1 MNTKIT
7 VCAIAA
13 MAALV
18 ASAAFDENER
28 GAVRSAVSAAE
39 ARLKSAAALDG
50 KAITLLPV
58 RGDSDEFAE
67 SLVIGALVNAG
78 KNCVI
83 SNDEKTDVRFKRI
96 LDEIKWDEKQATL
109 KSIDP
114 KTADELGHLKSTQI
128 LLEARLD
135 VFRRGRKRRA
145 VAELNL
151 LAYEVKTKQYVWTA
165 DIAVDASG
173 RVWPDPSEYNVK
185 VSFAA
190 AEGDAAPIAGLA
202 ATVVRN
208 QVAGYGYRVDAE
220 GTADLELSSLFAQE
234 VFDKSGE
241 YVILK
246 GIARARLASTTGEG
260 VLYEKTFEARGKRGL
275 GMSEAIKNLSDVL
288 SDQIRKWVDETL
300 EPHVFFAKHRD
311 FEAAGN

>member
-7 VCAIAA
+7 VCAVVA
-13 MAALV
+13 MVVLV
-18 ASAAFDENER
+18 VSAAFDENER
-28 GAVRSAVSAAE
+28 NAVRRAVSEAE
-39 ARLKSAAALDG
+39 TRLKSAGALDG
-50 KAITLLPV
+50 KAITLLPI
-58 RGDSDEFAE
+58 RGDSDGFAE
-67 SLVIGALVNAG
+67 PLIIGAFVNA
-78 KNCVI
+78 KKTCVT
-83 SNDEKTDVRFKRI
+83 SNNENTDERLKKI
-96 LDEIKWDEKQATL
+96 LEKIKWDEAQTTL

-114 KTADELGHLKSTQI
+114 TTADELGHLKSTQI
-128 LLEARLD
+128 FIEARLD
-135 VFRRGRKRRA
+135 LFRRGRKRRA

-173 RVWPDPSEYNVK
+173 RLWPDPSEYNVK

-190 AEGDAAPIAGLA
+190 AEDDATPIAGLA
-202 ATVVRN
+202 ATMVRN

-220 GTADLELSSLFAQE
+220 GIVDLELSSLFAQE

-246 GIARARLASTTGEG
+246 GVARARLASKTGDG

>member
-1 MNTKIT
+1 MNIKIT
-7 VCAIAA
+7 VCAVAA

-28 GAVRSAVSAAE
+28 SAVRRAVSE
-39 ARLKSAAALDG
+39 AQTRLKSAGALDG

-67 SLVIGALVNAG
+67 RLVIGALVNAG

-83 SNDEKTDVRFKRI
+83 SNDETDERLKRI
-96 LDEIKWDEKQATL
+96 LETIKWDEAQTTL

-114 KTADELGHLKSTQI
+114 KTVDELGRLKSTQI

-135 VFRRGRKRRA
+135 VFHRGRKRRA

-185 VSFAA
+185 VSFTA
-190 AEGDAAPIAGLA
+190 AEDDAAPIAGLA

-220 GTADLELSSLFAQE
+220 GIVDLELSSHFAQE

-241 YVILK
+241 YIVLK
-246 GIARARLASTTGEG
+246 GVARARLASKTGDG
-260 VLYEKTFEARGKRGL
+260 VLYEKTFEAKGKRGL
-275 GMSEAIKNLSDVL
+275 GTSEALKNLSDVL

-300 EPHVFFAKHRD
+300 EPRVFFAKHRD
-311 FEAAGN
+311 FEAAGS

>member
-1 MNTKIT
+1 MKTTNMLCT
-7 VCAIAA
+7 AL
-13 MAALV
+13 ALV
-18 ASAAFDENER
+18 SISATAAFDEADR
-28 GAVRSAVSAAE
+28 GAVRTAVAE
-39 ARLKSAAALDG
+39 AKERLKAASALDG

-58 RGDSDEFAE
+58 KGDDGGYCER
-67 SLVIGALVNAG
+67 LLIGAVVDAG
-78 KNCVI
+78 KTCVV
-83 SNDEKTDVRFKRI
+83 SNDEKNDERFKRI
-96 LDEIKWDEKQATL
+96 LSEIKWDEMQTTL

-190 AEGDAAPIAGLA
+190 AEDDAASIAGLA

-208 QVAGYGYRVDAE
+208 QVAGYGYRVDAD
-220 GTADLELSSLFAQE
+220 GIVDLELSSLFAQE

-241 YVILK
+241 YRVLK
-246 GIARARLASTTGEG
+246 GVARVRLASKTGDG

-288 SDQIRKWVDETL
+288 SAQIKKWVDETL
-300 EPHVFFAKHRD
+300 EPRVFFTKHRD
-311 FEAAGN
+311 FEAAGS